1 MLVLGRKSGEKITI
15 FAGGEVIEL
24 SVKLGEKRKSCEI
37 TFNSTTGAK
46 IVRSEL
52 LERSQQN
59 AEHDAARG
67 QAAD

>member
-15 FAGGEVIEL
+15 FAGGEVVEL

-37 TFNSTTGAK
+37 AFNSTSGVR
-46 IVRSEL
+46 IVRNEL

>member
-15 FAGGEVIEL
+15 FVGGEVIEL
-24 SVKLGEKRKSCEI
+24 SVKLGEKRKSCKI
-37 TFNSTTGAK
+37 SFNSTSGVK
-46 IVRSEL
+46 IVRSEV

-67 QAAD
+67 QASD